1 VAPYDD
7 IITHMENSNNQNTNQ
22 KDEALK
28 RDFRT
33 GQYIYAGIYL
43 LLIICLIVFFS

>member
-7 IITHMENSNNQNTNQ
+7 IITHMEDSNNQNTSQ

-33 GQYIYAGIYL
+33 GQYVYVGIYL
-43 LLIICLIVFFS
+43 VLIICLIVFFS